1 MGKGKPAQSVDD
13 VQQLLRHC
21 IDVACAENSPLGYFP
36 VLHLAATRELLHA
49 AANGV
54 FEQPVRLRQT
64 IVVLANRYLVARER
78 FRAGKP
84 TTKTWAL
91 AFNASRS
98 PSLVASQHLLL
109 ALSAQLNLDLGIA
122 ISETGLLGEDYE
134 RVVDIVSVGVE
145 RLRSK
150 LTRTSFLM
158 KTVGGCHCSF
168 DEQFAVFSMKAARK
182 NAMLIALGLQDLSED
197 ELIAATR
204 EVDEDA
210 ALLGRRILRPGFTAQ
225 VLLAAA
231 RMTEQ
236 TQSPRQLIQLL
247 AR

>member
-1 MGKGKPAQSVDD
+1 MGNGKPAQSVDD
-13 VQQLLRHC
+13 VQRLLRQC
-21 IDVACAENSPLGYFP
+21 IDVASAENSPLGYFP
-36 VLHLAATRELLHA
+36 VLHLEATRELLKA
-49 AANGV
+49 ASSGV
-54 FEQPVRLRQT
+54 FERPALLRQT
-64 IVVLANRYLVARER
+64 IVVLANRYLTARER
-78 FRAGKP
+78 FRAGKA

-91 AFNASRS
+91 AFDASRS
-98 PSLVASQHLLL
+98 PSLVASQHVLL

-134 RVVDIVSVGVE
+134 RVVDIVSRGVE
-145 RLRSK
+145 RMRAK

-158 KTVGGCHCSF
+158 KTMGGCHCSF
-168 DEQFAVFSMKAARK
+168 DEQFAVFSIKAARK
-182 NAMLIALGLQDLSED
+182 NAMLIALGLQDLSGD
-197 ELIAATR
+197 ELHAAMR

-210 ALLGRRILRPGFTAQ
+210 TLLGRRILRPGFTAQ

-236 TQSPRQLIQLL
+236 TQSPRQLIELL